1 MEPKLSVPFDQLL
14 PWCNRIL
21 LGNVAPA
28 HLKNSENDQI
38 LTKAKK
44 IVHAEVL
51 VHINTEQMSNPW
63 KKVS

>member
-21 LGNVAPA
+21 LENVAPVYYLQDA
-28 HLKNSENDQI
+28 DNDQV

-44 IVHAEVL
+44 
-51 VHINTEQMSNPW
+51 
-63 KKVS
+63 K